1 MKSSV
6 EGLQDAT
13 DQDAQQV
20 AVADSLDVQH
30 KLAEWTSDCLLT
42 LHSPVR
48 FTRADWP

>member
-13 DQDAQQV
+13 SQDAQAA
-20 AVADSLDVQH
+20 AVDSVEVQH
-30 KLAEWTSDCLLT
+30 KVAEWTSDCLLT
-42 LHSPVR
+42 LRSPIR